1 MNEFSVT
8 RPVKK
13 RQRQRF
19 FNGETAF
26 AAISEWDKNLE
37 VFGFTKGQFS
47 MVDLLEA
54 VLQKTGPADVVI
66 STWTAASADLSRVE
80 SFINKGRMSS
90 ALWLVDHSFKSRQPV
105 FCQQLQ
111 DTFGADCIR
120 TIATHAKFVLL
131 KNSDWSVVMQTSMN
145 LNQNKRI
152 ENFCIADDKELYALF
167 DGLVRDIFDL
177 QPAGVGFDGNGSRR
191 ARELDELGT
200 AEKGDF
206 YDVIPAAAL
215 LS

>member
-1 MNEFSVT
+1 MTILGLADFGSQTTE
-8 RPVKK
+8 
-13 RQRQRF
+13 
-19 FNGETAF
+19 AF
-26 AAISEWDKNLE
+26 RALRK
-37 VFGFTKGQFS
+37 
-47 MVDLLEA
+47 
-54 VLQKTGPADVVI
+54 
-66 STWTAASADLSRVE
+66 ASK
-80 SFINKGRMSS
+80 I
-90 ALWLVDHSFKSRQPV
+90 PY
-105 FCQQLQ
+105 
-111 DTFGADCIR
+111 
-120 TIATHAKFVLL
+120 
-131 KNSDWSVVMQTSMN
+131 SDWSVVMQTSMN